1 MRVTEAGGVCLAC
14 GRTEIGVSPGPR
26 PQRQSSAPPPP
37 PSCWRGV
44 DCCST
49 TEAVPGRYLG
59 LYSKIFRLGRERQQV
74 RRDRKQRW
82 RGKEVSKVEELW
94 GH

>member
-1 MRVTEAGGVCLAC
+1 M
-14 GRTEIGVSPGPR
+14 
-26 PQRQSSAPPPP
+26 
-37 PSCWRGV
+37 
-44 DCCST
+44 
-49 TEAVPGRYLG
+49 PGRYLG

>member
-1 MRVTEAGGVCLAC
+1 M
-14 GRTEIGVSPGPR
+14 
-26 PQRQSSAPPPP
+26 
-37 PSCWRGV
+37 